1 VNPRVETILR
11 GEYPEIFFFID
22 REECGLSYSP
32 KVREFSLLV
41 RPDGEAGQMLH
52 FCPFSGKPFPDSLR
66 DRFFDELDA
75 MGLTDGLADVE
86 RAPAE
91 FQSEAWWIGRGL

>member
-1 VNPRVETILR
+1 MNPGVETSLR

-52 FCPFSGKPFPDSLR
+52 FCPFSGKQLPPSLR
-66 DRFFDELDA
+66 DRFFDELEA
-75 MGLTDGLADVE
+75 IGLCDGLADVE
-86 RAPAE
+86 RAPLE
-91 FQSEAWWIGRGL
+91 FRSEAWWIARDL